1 MDRCRCRTNC
11 AVGQVQ
17 VCRIGGSPQFELLGD
32 QASSGM
38 GQEDIVSDPDIIDD
52 VLARVSAAYGVTIA
66 DIFSERRT
74 RRVLPARHAA
84 IYLAQKLSDAGARDI
99 GRRFGGR
106 DYTTVL
112 MTCRAMERLI
122 AQDSQV
128 AQALSR
134 LESECSENPGC
145 GDA

>member
-1 MDRCRCRTNC
+1 M
-11 AVGQVQ
+11 
-17 VCRIGGSPQFELLGD
+17 
-32 QASSGM
+32 
-38 GQEDIVSDPDIIDD
+38 SDPDIIDD

-66 DIFSERRT
+66 DILSERRT
-74 RRVLPARHAA
+74 RHILPARHAA
-84 IYLAQKLSDAGARDI
+84 IYLAQKLSDAGARDV
-99 GRRFGGR
+99 GRRLGRR

-134 LESECSENPGC
+134 LESECSENPRC